1 MACPCLAAGPEPGFR
16 TAECE
21 KGRIL
26 QYHDTV
32 FGEGRVR
39 RDPACPCLV
48 AGPSQRTRIPPS
60 GMNTVVALHA
70 ACTHEEPLEDHCV
83 QSLRQRDL
91 ACPCLVAGPG
101 PGSRGRRRGPLDVH
115 RLVGQR
121 RRQQDLGA
129 REMAAHAPPFAGSLP
144 GPGARCR
151 PVVFAAVGSR
161 QCQPVW
167 KPCQECISS
176 RVATSLRGTGKGAE

>member
-16 TAECE
+16 TAEWE

-26 QYHDTV
+26 QYHYTV
-32 FGEGRVR
+32 CGEGRVR
-39 RDPACPCLV
+39 RDPASCPCLV

-60 GMNTVVALHA
+60 GMN
-70 ACTHEEPLEDHCV
+70 DHGGRLFMRARMKSHQKTPV
-83 QSLRQRDL
+83 S
-91 ACPCLVAGPG
+91 GPG
-101 PGSRGRRRGPLDVH
+101 PGSRGRRRGPFHVH
-115 RLVGQR
+115 RLVAQR
-121 RRQQDLGA
+121 RRQLCLGA
-129 REMAAHAPPFAGSLP
+129 REMAAHVPPFAGSLP

-167 KPCQECISS
+167 KPCRECISS
-176 RVATSLRGTGKGAE
+176 RVATSLRGTGKGAD